1 MKIQIRRGLFETNSS
16 SVHSITIVPESE
28 IDKWR
33 KGELF
38 YSYDDEKLIPI
49 SEIEN
54 YDPDCVSNF
63 EDFGDEY
70 EIFFENYT
78 SPSGDK
84 IVAFGYY
91 GYNY

>member
-1 MKIQIRRGLFETNSS
+1 MKVQIRHGLFETNSS
-16 SVHSITIVPESE
+16 SVHSLTIVPESE
-28 IDKWR
+28 IDEWR
-33 KGELF
+33 EGKLF
-38 YSYDDEKLIPI
+38 YSYDEDRLIPI

-54 YDPDCVSNF
+54 YDPDWISNF

-70 EIFFENYT
+70 ETFFEKYT

-91 GYNY
+91 GHD

>member
-1 MKIQIRRGLFETNSS
+1 MKVQIRHDLFETNSS
-16 SVHSITIVPESE
+16 SVHSLTIVPESE

-33 KGELF
+33 EGKLF
-38 YSYDDEKLIPI
+38 YSYDEDRLIPI

-54 YDPDCVSNF
+54 YDPDWISNF

-70 EIFFENYT
+70 ETFFEKYT

-91 GYNY
+91 GHD